1 MKLYHTPGACSTAS
15 LIVLGEAGIA
25 VETVVVDLKTKML
38 ADGSSLLKVNPKGQV
53 PVLLLDNGEVL
64 TEGPVIMQYIAD
76 QAPQTHLLPPPGGLE
91 RLRVLEWVNY
101 VATELHKTFS
111 PLNRPNTPA
120 EFRELTK
127 STLLPRVFGVINARL
142 GQSLYLTGDTFTIA
156 DAYAFVVLRWTQLQQ
171 IDLSPWPNIAAY
183 LERIGARPAVR
194 AALMATSEATRS

>member
-15 LIVLGEAGIA
+15 LIVLAEAGIP
-25 VETVVVDLKTKML
+25 VETVAVDLKTKML

-53 PVLLLDNGEVL
+53 PVLLLDNGEIL
-64 TEGPVIMQYIAD
+64 TEGPVIMQYVAD

-111 PLNRPNTPA
+111 PLNRPNTPV
-120 EFRELTK
+120 EFKELTK
-127 STLLPRVFGVINARL
+127 ATLLPRVFGVLNERL
-142 GQSLYLTGDTFTIA
+142 GKSPYLAGDTFTIA

-171 IDLSPWPNIAAY
+171 IDLSPWPNLGAY
-183 LERIGARPAVR
+183 MERIGARASVR
-194 AALMATSEATRS
+194 AALMGISEEPRS